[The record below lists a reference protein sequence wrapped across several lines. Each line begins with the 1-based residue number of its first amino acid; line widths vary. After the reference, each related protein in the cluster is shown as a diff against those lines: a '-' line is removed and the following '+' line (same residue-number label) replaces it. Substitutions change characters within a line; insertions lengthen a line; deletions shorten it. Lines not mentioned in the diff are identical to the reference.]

1 MRAVVI
7 RGRWAP
13 RPGCAGSEVDP
24 TRGWAR
30 IGNHVWRW
38 PEAFT
43 DDVPLRPPDRGEV
56 VIRVAAC
63 GLCGS
68 DRALCQSDGDGY
80 MRYSGQVRLP
90 LVPGHE
96 ISGEVVEV
104 GPEVRRLRVG
114 DPVCCDNMWA
124 CGNCRACLGG
134 AFNQCQALEEL
145 GFTIPGGL
153 AEYVTLWERCCWP
166 VEGILSRWGT
176 REGYRAAAL
185 VEPAAVAYQG
195 MFLET
200 DGVPAG
206 GTVVVYGTG
215 PVGLAAVALARQA
228 GAGSVLAFK
237 RRREDA
243 ELALQM
249 GANAVFAWE
258 DLQEA
263 AVTPSEVVR
272 DLTGGWG
279 ADLQVEAAGAFQQTL
294 PEMLR
299 ALAPRGKILLLGRS
313 AQRTSVEL
321 EPLVA
326 MAGRLTG
333 SIGHEGAS
341 TFPPLIEQMAR
352 GNLDLR
358 PMIRRVVGLE
368 EAPRVLGEQAWP
380 SGKTLVEPQPA
391 GGAPWG

>member
-7 RGRWAP
+7 RGSWAP
-13 RPGCAGSEVDP
+13 RPGSPESEVDP

-38 PEAFT
+38 PEVST
-43 DDVPLRPPDRGEV
+43 DDVPLRPPGRGEV
-56 VIRVAAC
+56 VVRVAAC

-68 DRALCQSDGDGY
+68 DTALCQRDGDGY

-96 ISGEVVEV
+96 FSGEVVEV
-104 GPEVRRLRVG
+104 APEVRRLRVG
-114 DPVCCDNMWA
+114 DPVCCDNMYT
-124 CGNCRACLGG
+124 CGTCRACLGG
-134 AFNQCQALEEL
+134 VSNQCQALEEV
-145 GFTIPGGL
+145 GFTLPGGL
-153 AEYVTLWERCCWP
+153 AEYVIVSERCCWP
-166 VEGILSRWGT
+166 VDGILASLGM

-206 GTVVVYGTG
+206 GTVVVYGAG
-215 PVGLAAVALARQA
+215 PVGLAAVALARHA
-228 GAGSVLAFK
+228 GAGSVLTFK

-258 DLQEA
+258 DLQQA
-263 AVTPSEVVR
+263 GVTPSEVVR

-279 ADLQVEAAGAFQQTL
+279 AELQVEAAGAFQQTL

-299 ALAPRGKILLLGRS
+299 ALAPRGRILLLGRS
-313 AQRTSVEL
+313 AQRTSL
-321 EPLVA
+321 GFEPLVA
-326 MAGRLTG
+326 TAGRLTG
-333 SIGHEGAS
+333 SIGHEGPS
-341 TFPPLIEQMAR
+341 TFPPLVQQMAR
-352 GNLDLR
+352 GSLDLR

-368 EAPRVLGEQAWP
+368 EAPRVLAEQAWP
-380 SGKTLVEPQPA
+380 SGKTLVEPRPA
-391 GGAPWG
+391 GDAPWR